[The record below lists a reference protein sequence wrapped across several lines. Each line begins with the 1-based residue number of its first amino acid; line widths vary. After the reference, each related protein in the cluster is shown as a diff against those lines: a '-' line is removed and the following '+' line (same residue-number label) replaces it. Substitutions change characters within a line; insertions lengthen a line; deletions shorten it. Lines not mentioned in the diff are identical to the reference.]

1 MMQGRK
7 SGVGIEIV
15 ANPMP
20 EPALLDGVCFRPRD
34 PTFPVDVL
42 ILHTCYVPEKLRAAG
57 VSAAAGGAT
66 ITTGDSSAKELGKRW
81 RESGAASDEN
91 LAIYALIMGRL
102 GEDGFARYN
111 VASVKAMFEFYG
123 VSAHYVV
130 DREARIHELVP
141 PSLLAFH
148 AGKSKLPSDGRE
160 ALNNYSIG
168 VELLC
173 GEDESPTA
181 AQVVALARLTEFLMQ
196 SYPIEAIYGHS
207 DIAPGRK
214 TDPWNFSWPG
224 YLEMLSR
231 KPRHHPG

>member
-1 MMQGRK
+1 MMQGRNN
-7 SGVGIEIV
+7 GAGIEIV
-15 ANPMP
+15 KNPMP
-20 EPALLDGVCFRPRD
+20 EHALLDGVCFRQRD
-34 PTFPVDVL
+34 PTFPIDVL
-42 ILHTCYVPEKLRAAG
+42 IVHTCYVPEKLREAG
-57 VSAAAGGAT
+57 IGAT
-66 ITTGDSSAKELGKRW
+66 ITTGDLSAKELGKKW

-91 LAIYALIMGRL
+91 LALYALIMGRL
-102 GEDGFARYN
+102 GEDGFSRYN

-123 VSAHYVV
+123 VSAHYVI

-141 PSLLAFH
+141 PNLLAFH

-173 GEDESPTA
+173 GEDESPTE
-181 AQVVALARLTEFLMQ
+181 AQVVALAQLTEVLMQ
-196 SYPIEAIYGHS
+196 SYPIEAVYGHS

-214 TDPWNFSWPG
+214 TDPWNFSWRG
-224 YLEMLSR
+224 YLAMLSR